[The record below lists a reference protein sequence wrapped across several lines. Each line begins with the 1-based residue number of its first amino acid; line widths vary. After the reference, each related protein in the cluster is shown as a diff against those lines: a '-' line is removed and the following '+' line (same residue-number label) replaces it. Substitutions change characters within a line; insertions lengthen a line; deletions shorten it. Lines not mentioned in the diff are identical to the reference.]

1 MDRKRKK
8 KLIFSQNQKSSLC
21 LTTVSDSVVMSPKGM
36 AIKKMSGDGKEVKGL
51 AWAAIKSEV
60 THGHNAGN

>member
-1 MDRKRKK
+1 M
-8 KLIFSQNQKSSLC
+8 C
-21 LTTVSDSVVMSPKGM
+21 LTTVSDSAVMSPKGM

-51 AWAAIKSEV
+51 AWTAIKSEV